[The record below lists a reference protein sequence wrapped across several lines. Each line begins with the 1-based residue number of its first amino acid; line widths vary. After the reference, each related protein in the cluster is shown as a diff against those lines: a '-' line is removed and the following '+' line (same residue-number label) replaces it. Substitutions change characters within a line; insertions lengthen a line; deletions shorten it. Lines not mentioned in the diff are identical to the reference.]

1 MGKHYIPRFYLR
13 GFIDSNLQDQI
24 FVYEICKNKRP
35 FKTNIKNIAQE
46 KDYYTDEVEKLLCD
60 EIESPVAPVLN
71 KIINHQIISIEERLT
86 LAIFMSVFL
95 KRVPRHRI
103 RMNEYAPDAMN
114 SVFSNF
120 YERLDELSGKN
131 PEKKELIIK
140 RRSEAQKY
148 QEEWKKEIPKEI
160 LEKVQ
165 RPAPNPKIIE
175 LLLKMTWIFHT
186 VSEGSK
192 LITSDNP
199 VFFHE
204 GIGLGNNESEI
215 SFPLSSN
222 IVLWGSYKPYVEGY
236 YPVKE
241 SLIKEF
247 NRRTVKLAT
256 RYIFYHEDR
265 EWIYM
270 LANKKN
276 IEINWIK

>member
-13 GFIDSNLQDQI
+13 RFIESNSQDQI
-24 FVYEICKNKRP
+24 FVYEIRKNKKP

-46 KDYYTDEVEKLLCD
+46 RDYYSDEVEKRLCD
-60 EIESPVAPVLN
+60 EIENPVAPVLN
-71 KIINHQIISIEERLT
+71 KIFNHQKISIEERLK

-103 RMNEYAPDAMN
+103 RMNEYEPDIMN
-114 SVFSNF
+114 SVFSDL
-120 YERLDELSGKN
+120 YERLNELSEKN

-140 RRSEAQKY
+140 RRSEAQKF
-148 QEEWKKEIPKEI
+148 QEEWKKELPKEI
-160 LEKVQ
+160 IEKVQ
-165 RPAPNPKIIE
+165 RPVPNRKIIE
-175 LLLKMTWIFHT
+175 LLFKMTWIFYT

-204 GIGLGNNESEI
+204 GIGLGNTESEI

-222 IVLWGSYKPYVEGY
+222 IVLWGSYKPYVEEY

-256 RYIFYHEDR
+256 RYIFYHKDR
-265 EWIYM
+265 EWLYK